1 LIGTDTA
8 MLPSEGEH
16 LAGDAMGR
24 STGPAVTAEWS
35 PEGHSWILVPADTGA
50 SDVAS
55 DAEPSPRP
63 ALPTMGQPSWQT
75 QSATSDDGAAHA
87 PPDHESSA
95 AALNAPLP
103 TEVEAALNDPLPT
116 ENEAAKDEAPED
128 KAREAEATETG
139 PAALQTPAPSPKT
152 LSDSLLEYGETV
164 AALAVSEILSPGCP
178 LPGEHRALS
187 SSDASCGS
195 RTPTWEED
203 DETGPVTQVAPPDT
217 KACAHCGAALT
228 TPPPDGEFDGQAF
241 PLASL
246 CAPLW
251 SRPLAVVVVLV
262 ATHAATLLLGVV
274 LGRSTHST
282 AAEGTECLA
291 RRFSS
296 GPYGSHARLSWS
308 N

>member
-1 LIGTDTA
+1 

-16 LAGDAMGR
+16 LAGAAMGR

-128 KAREAEATETG
+128 KATETG

-152 LSDSLLEYGETV
+152 LSDSLLEYG
-164 AALAVSEILSPGCP
+164 
-178 LPGEHRALS
+178 
-187 SSDASCGS
+187 
-195 RTPTWEED
+195 
-203 DETGPVTQVAPPDT
+203 
-217 KACAHCGAALT
+217 
-228 TPPPDGEFDGQAF
+228 
-241 PLASL
+241 
-246 CAPLW
+246 
-251 SRPLAVVVVLV
+251 
-262 ATHAATLLLGVV
+262 
-274 LGRSTHST
+274 
-282 AAEGTECLA
+282 
-291 RRFSS
+291 
-296 GPYGSHARLSWS
+296 
-308 N
+308 